1 MPKVLILA
9 GGLGTR
15 ISEETVVKPKPMVEI
30 GGKPILWHIMKM
42 YSQHGF
48 NDFVILLGYKGY
60 YVKEYFMN
68 YFLHQNDLKID
79 LKNNSV
85 EYINNAAEDWKIT
98 LIDTGEHSMTG
109 GRIKRAKQHIG
120 NETFLLTYGDGVAD
134 VDIKKTYQ
142 FHKSH
147 GKMLTVTAVQPEAR
161 YGVLDF
167 TSETDVNG
175 FLEKP
180 IGEGGWI
187 NGGFFVCEPQ
197 VIDFIAEDSTIWER
211 EPMEAIANAK
221 QMKAYR
227 HQGFWQ
233 CMDTLR
239 DKTKLQE
246 LWESSKAPWKIW

>member
-1 MPKVLILA
+1 MPKVLLLA

-42 YSQHGF
+42 YAKHGF
-48 NDFVILLGYKGY
+48 KDFVVLLGYKGY

-68 YFLHQNDLKID
+68 YFLHQNDVTID
-79 LKNNSV
+79 LKNNKV
-85 EYINNAAEDWKIT
+85 EYFNNSAEDWKIT

-109 GRIKRAKQHIG
+109 GRVKRAKQIIG
-120 NETFLLTYGDGVAD
+120 NEPFMLTYGDGVSD
-134 VDIKKTYQ
+134 VDIKKVYE

-161 YGVLDF
+161 YGMLDF
-167 TSETDVNG
+167 KSETDVNG
-175 FLEKP
+175 FSEKP

-187 NGGFFVCEPQ
+187 NGGFFVCEPS
-197 VIDFIAEDSTIWER
+197 VIDYISDDSTIWER
-211 EPMEAIANAK
+211 EPMEAIARQN

-227 HQGFWQ
+227 HHGFWQ

-246 LWESSKAPWKIW
+246 LWESGKAPWK